1 MKINSTSKD
10 GWKVNK
16 QVAGENFD
24 GSRFVNK
31 AKGFETPSQLPDTDK
46 LTEEWQNANK
56 SWWERS
62 PMRYD
67 WREAIPFA
75 EGTKEYFDQVDSRF
89 LESVRHYLP
98 WHRYPFEQLIPYDE
112 LRNLDVLEIGVG
124 QGTHAKL
131 IAPHCKSF
139 VGIDLT
145 DKASKATRSRFE
157 LTGIDGQVHQMDAE
171 KMTFPDQSFDF
182 IWSWGV
188 IHHSSNTGNVLREM
202 ARVLRTGGRASVMVY
217 YRSPL
222 QYYLFTGIGRGL
234 LKREFWTVGGIHRI
248 NQVATDGALA
258 RFFSKAEF
266 VKLLK
271 GLFVVENVKV
281 TGQKSDAVPLPHGRL
296 KSFLV
301 QRVPDRVTRI
311 ATDALRLGT
320 FLIVDMKRI

>member
-1 MKINSTSKD
+1 MTKHTAD
-10 GWKVNK
+10 R
-16 QVAGENFD
+16 NFD

-31 AKGFETPSQLPDTDK
+31 AKGFEAPSQLPDSDN
-46 LTEEWQNANK
+46 LSQAWQSANK

-75 EGTKEYFDQVDSRF
+75 VGTREYFDQVDSRF

-98 WHRYPFEQLIPYDE
+98 WRRYPFEQLIPYDE
-112 LRNLDVLEIGVG
+112 LHDLDVLEIGVG
-124 QGTHAKL
+124 QGTHAQL

-145 DKASKATRSRFE
+145 ESASNATRSRLE
-157 LTGIDGQVHQMDAE
+157 QAAISGEIHQMDAE
-171 KMTFPDQSFDF
+171 MMTFPDLSFDY

-202 ARVLRTGGRASVMVY
+202 ARVLRPGGRTSVMVY

-222 QYYLFTGIGRGL
+222 QYYFLTGIGRGL
-234 LKREFWTVGGIHRI
+234 LKREFWSVGGIHRI
-248 NQVATDGALA
+248 NQAATDGALA
-258 RFFSKAEF
+258 RFFSITEF
-266 VKLLK
+266 LKLLE
-271 GLFVVENVKV
+271 GLFVVENVMV

-301 QRVPDRVTRI
+301 QRIPDRFTRF
-311 ATDALRLGT
+311 ATDTLRLGT
-320 FLIVDMKRI
+320 FLIVNMKRI

>member
-1 MKINSTSKD
+1 MSED
-10 GWKVNK
+10 GCKVTK
-16 QVAGENFD
+16 HVAGKNFD
-24 GSRFVNK
+24 GSRFINK
-31 AKGFETPSQLPDTDK
+31 AKGFAAPSQLPGSDEM
-46 LTEEWQNANK
+46 TEEWQNANK

-67 WREAIPFA
+67 WRKAITYA

-112 LRNLDVLEIGVG
+112 LHNLDVLEIGVG
-124 QGTHAKL
+124 QGTHAQL

-145 DKASKATRSRFE
+145 EKASKATRSRLE
-157 LTGIDGQVHQMDAE
+157 LAGIGGRVHQMDAE
-171 KMTFPDQSFDF
+171 MMTFPDRSFDF

-202 ARVLRTGGRASVMVY
+202 ARVLRPGGRASVMVY

-222 QYYLFTGIGRGL
+222 QYYFFTGIGRGL
-234 LKREFWTVGGIHRI
+234 LKREFWSVGGLHRI
-248 NQVATDGALA
+248 NQAATDGALA
-258 RFFSKAEF
+258 RFFSTAEF
-266 VKLLK
+266 LKLLE
-271 GLFVVENVKV
+271 GLFVVEDVMV

-301 QRVPDRVTRI
+301 QRIADRFTRF
-311 ATDALRLGT
+311 ATDTLRLGT
-320 FLIVDMKRI
+320 FLIVNMKRI